1 MQTHKTFALLSKIY
15 VLDFFLVCSFF
26 PQDVTG
32 VYITIILPQTMDKFV
47 FSQTGKR
54 YVDFVYLYLS
64 CFILPHVIAFPTGIM
79 GIGCKFFFYNGQVH
93 IENPRFIQQIYEIVS
108 INVL

>member
-64 CFILPHVIAFPTGIM
+64 CFILPHVIHIEETGISHRDY
-79 GIGCKFFFYNGQVH
+79 GNWVQVFFLQWSSSHRKPKIHTTN
-93 IENPRFIQQIYEIVS
+93 I
-108 INVL
+108 